1 MGWSRQTPDPAEE
14 IRHQQNVAI
23 AFGGALVAIGLAGLT
38 TAAVFYIA
46 DTHNAGALWFK
57 GLWIGGAGLVIFG
70 LYPLAAVPILGA
82 PFPKPRSNFILRPMW
97 DRMPFSKSARHKRSV
112 AHFQASER
120 VFRER
125 LQREVQAAGLDAG
138 RAAQTLLEEV
148 VEPRPWPRAV
158 WIHSGVIGYGS
169 SGNIART
176 TAVSADDPEVVE
188 MLRRF
193 KELAAT
199 ARTWPEFLDWQRLK
213 RDS

>member
-38 TAAVFYIA
+38 TAAVLYIA

-148 VEPRPWPRAV
+148 VEPPPVASRGLD
-158 WIHSGVIGYGS
+158 S
-169 SGNIART
+169 
-176 TAVSADDPEVVE
+176 
-188 MLRRF
+188 LRRYRVR
-193 KELAAT
+193 EQREHRPDYCGLGRRPRGGGNVAT
-199 ARTWPEFLDWQRLK
+199 L
-213 RDS
+213 